1 MKEISLKNTLNP
13 SQYEAVTTI
22 NGLLLV
28 VAGAGTGKT
37 RVIEYRVLN
46 LILNGVKPSSILLLT
61 FTRKAAREMLDRA
74 SCHNKLCGQVEG
86 GTFHSFAYR
95 IIKKYRQHLGFKGN
109 INFLDEADSADI
121 LRLLAGKLGFLEHK
135 LRFPKKDT
143 LRDIISMSINRSQS
157 VKEILDRDYPHF
169 LDLSKDIEKL
179 HKAYIDYK
187 LSHAVVDYDDMLL
200 YAKFLLEKEEILK
213 EVSSKFNYIM
223 VDEFQDTN
231 KLQAEIV
238 YLLGK
243 THHNVMAVGDD
254 TQSIYSFRGAYYKNM
269 FDFPKVFAKCK
280 IVKLEHNYRSS
291 QQILDVANAVIE
303 AGGQK
308 YTKVLFTMNKE
319 GETPQLNFFKDAYQE
334 ADFIANKIKEF
345 YDSGSELSSIGVLY
359 RSNHHSLPLQLAL
372 SKMGMPFVV
381 YGGLRFI
388 ETAHV
393 KDVLSF
399 LKIFQNRR
407 DELAWNRILT
417 LFDGI
422 GPRTAEKIYRVIK
435 NKPTLDSA
443 FNEFL
448 CDHKISQPLTRF
460 LKLWHK
466 INKDG
471 LSISEK
477 LIAIKDFYY
486 PIMKKKFD
494 DYHLRNDDLKA
505 LIQVSS
511 EYRNIE
517 EFLVDFVALE
527 APERSVVSVSRKKTD
542 EKPVVLSTIHSAKG
556 LEWKVVF
563 VISLMEG
570 CLPVSYSME
579 DAESIEEERRLFY
592 VAVTR
597 AKSKLF
603 LSMHNQGQ
611 NGGIFSF
618 NRLSRFVN
626 EKKVLDRLSVD
637 YSRLDSF
644 DSNDNYSALRNIDVN
659 EDESLVLKKL
669 YDYFD
674 Y

>member
-1 MKEISLKNTLNP
+1 MNLKNTLNP

-22 NGLLLV
+22 AGPLLV

-61 FTRKAAREMLDRA
+61 FTRKAAKEMLDRA
-74 SCHNKLCGQVEG
+74 SCHNKLCRQVEG

-109 INFLDEADSADI
+109 INFLDEADSADV
-121 LRLLAGKLGFLEHK
+121 LHLLAGKLGLLEHK
-135 LRFPKKDT
+135 VRFPKKDT
-143 LRDIISMSINRSQS
+143 LRNIISMSINRSQG

-169 LDLSKDIEKL
+169 LDLSKDIERL

-187 LSHAVVDYDDMLL
+187 LSHTVVDYDDMLL
-200 YAKFLLEKEEILK
+200 YSKFLLEKEEILK

-238 YLLGK
+238 YLLGRI
-243 THHNVMAVGDD
+243 HHNVMAVGDD

-280 IVKLEHNYRSS
+280 IIKLEHNYRSS

-308 YTKVLFTMNKE
+308 YTKALFTMNKE
-319 GETPQLNFFKDAYQE
+319 GEMPQLNFFKDAYQE
-334 ADFIANKIKEF
+334 ADFIADRIKRF
-345 YDSGSELSSIGVLY
+345 YDDGSELSSIGVLY

-372 SKMGMPFVV
+372 SKLGIPFMV
-381 YGGLRFI
+381 YGGIRFI

-399 LKIFQNRR
+399 LKIFQNKR
-407 DELAWNRILT
+407 DELAWNRILM

-422 GPRTAEKIYRVIK
+422 GPRTAERIYRAIE
-435 NKPTLDSA
+435 NSPSLELA
-443 FNEFL
+443 FKEFL
-448 CDHKISQPLTRF
+448 SDHKISQPLTRF
-460 LKLWHK
+460 LRLSRK
-466 INKDG
+466 ISDKE
-471 LSISEK
+471 LSLSEK
-477 LIAIKDFYY
+477 LSIIRDFYF
-486 PIMKKKFD
+486 PIMKNKFD

-505 LIQVSS
+505 LVQVSS
-511 EYRNIE
+511 EYRTTE

-527 APERSVVSVSRKKTD
+527 APERSAVSISQKKID

-556 LEWKVVF
+556 LEWGSVF

-637 YSRLDSF
+637 YNRFEGVDS
-644 DSNDNYSALRNIDVN
+644 DENYSTLRNIDVN
-659 EDESLVLKKL
+659 EDESMVLKRL
-669 YDYFD
+669 YDHFD